1 MIQFQLQRPM
11 PMLGV
16 ALIAG
21 LAGCAMEEAG
31 TPDDTAAPITTR
43 ERLADGAVLE
53 ILPSESS
60 ITVGAFFYPTTTDVP
75 ARELPVRF
83 GTMHVATTNSG
94 RLVLEDLD
102 ARMQELEISPS
113 LVPPDG
119 VRLTDVRVQ
128 LVAPIEAE
136 MRWYYED
143 QEGYAEATIDLRVE
157 WSYETSDG
165 QPLRLAPQHVEGV
178 VVGMTLGLNPDGTL
192 RGRATAELDGP
203 VLTWPGFAELRD
215 LRIEL
220 EAGELVQ

>member
-11 PMLGV
+11 LGV
-16 ALIAG
+16 ALVAG

-31 TPDDTAAPITTR
+31 TPDETTGSVTTR
-43 ERLADGAVLE
+43 ERLREGAVLE

-60 ITVGAFFYPTTTDVP
+60 ITVGAFFHRTATDVS

-102 ARMQELEISPS
+102 ARMEELEISPS
-113 LVPPDG
+113 LVPPEG
-119 VRLTDVRVQ
+119 VRLTGVRVQ
-128 LVAPIEAE
+128 LVDPVETE

-143 QEGYAEATIDLRVE
+143 QEGYAEAMIDLRVE
-157 WSYETSDG
+157 WSYETPDG

-178 VVGMTLGLNPDGTL
+178 IVGLTLGLHPDGTL
-192 RGRATAELDGP
+192 RGRATAERDGP
-203 VLTWPGFAELRD
+203 VLSWPGFAELRD